1 MNYWGIQKRIL
12 LITLLPCLITTLA
25 LGAFFIYDRHQEVEN
40 QYNRQATLV
49 AKQVALHMAPHF
61 FDDSA
66 TQKQALQQYMGL
78 PDIRSL
84 ALLSPDQAPFIQ
96 IGPNMLPNQ
105 HTRFIEQE
113 VHRSYTEESMR
124 LKAPVYTGDDDVR
137 ANLIGWVELEFKT
150 NTQELYQFKGLFAG
164 SLLVIAFC
172 FLAIYLAY
180 RASARIT
187 KPLQHVAEAL
197 EELEA
202 GNLEARI
209 QFSQQAEFNELAAG
223 INAMAASL
231 ERAQQELQDNIEQAT
246 EDLKETLEEMEVQ
259 NIELSIA
266 RRSALDASKTK
277 SEFLANMSHEIRTPL
292 NGIIGFTKLLEKTR
306 LNKRQ
311 LDYLNT
317 IEASSSSLLS
327 IINDI
332 LDFSKIEAGKLVLDS
347 VPVHLR
353 DITDEVL
360 TMLAPEAHKK
370 GIELAALV
378 YQDVPFEIMADSIRL
393 KQVLTNLVSNAVKF
407 TESGSVVVRIMLEE
421 ELNKKVALRFTVTDT
436 GIGLTEKQQS
446 NLFTAFNQADASTTR
461 RFGGT
466 GLGLVISQHL
476 VDHMHGEIGVE
487 SQPGAGSQFWFTG
500 QFDLC
505 DVAAESWEDA
515 PWYKKSAFI
524 YSTWDTSS
532 QILVNQLSN
541 LGYQVTQF
549 KSLDALR
556 KQNLLDTA
564 DLCFIDVQTEHE
576 LAAIPHLQQRS
587 EVVALLKNNEL
598 QNWQLMDELNI
609 EHNLVY
615 PISFRRLAQLSQDLF
630 VAPSENPINLL
641 AASEI
646 KVLAV
651 DDNEPNL
658 ELLSTWL
665 GDLNVQVVKAHGGLQ
680 AVQLGTTESFDLI
693 FMDIQMPDLDGVQA
707 TEQIREQGLNQH
719 TPLVALTAHALPS
732 ERKQLLKSGFDD
744 YLTKPLSEE
753 QLVHTLM
760 KWTAFDRRNARP
772 INKEEISESDIPEI
786 QSDSEVLD
794 WALCLK
800 LAGGKATLAQTMLQ
814 GLMDECES
822 LRPKLLSDS
831 PDMLRE
837 PVHKL
842 HGLCRYVGAPT
853 LQKTVEIAETCL
865 KTQGDD
871 WNEKRDLLLNAMD
884 QLNEAFAQL
893 DVPAQKSDM
902 IPS

>member
-1 MNYWGIQKRIL
+1 MNYWGIQRRIL
-12 LITLLPCLITTLA
+12 LITLLPCLITTGA
-25 LGAFFIYDRHQEVEN
+25 LGAYFIYDRHE
-40 QYNRQATLV
+40 QAQLQFNSQSTLI
-49 AKQVALHMAPHF
+49 AKQVALHMAPELGK
-61 FDDSA
+61 DSSH
-66 TQKQALQQYMGL
+66 QKAVLEQHMAL
-78 PDIRSL
+78 PDIRAL
-84 ALLSPDQAPFIQ
+84 AILSPDQQPVLH
-96 IGPNMLPNQ
+96 IGPNMLESVDS
-105 HTRFIEQE
+105 RYIEEE
-113 VHRSYTEESMR
+113 VHRSHTQETLR
-124 LKAPVYTGDDDVR
+124 IKAPIYGIQDQVHSK
-137 ANLIGWVELEFKT
+137 LIGWVELEF
-150 NTQELYQFKGLFAG
+150 QSHGLELQQFKGLFTG
-164 SLLVIAFC
+164 ILLVIGFGI
-172 FLAIYLAY
+172 LAIYLSY
-180 RASARIT
+180 RSSARIT

-311 LDYLNT
+311 QDYLNT

-378 YQDVPFEIMADSIRL
+378 YQDVPFEIMADSVRL
-393 KQVLTNLVSNAVKF
+393 KQVLTNLVNNAVKF
-407 TESGSVVVRIMLEE
+407 TDSGSVIIRIMLEE
-421 ELNKKVALRFTVTDT
+421 ELSDKVALKFTVTDT
-436 GIGLTEKQQS
+436 GIGLTEKQQE
-446 NLFTAFNQADASTTR
+446 NLFHAFNQADASTTR

-476 VDHMHGEIGVE
+476 VDHMHGEIGVN
-487 SQPGAGSQFWFTG
+487 SQAGMGSEFWFTA
-500 QFDLC
+500 QFNTC
-505 DVAAESWEDA
+505 DVAAESWEDT
-515 PWYKKSAFI
+515 PWFNKVAYVRSN
-524 YSTWDTSS
+524 WDTSC
-532 QILVNQLSN
+532 QILLNQLSN
-541 LGYQVTQF
+541 LGYQVKQF
-549 KSLDALR
+549 NSLDELR
-556 KQNLLDTA
+556 KHNLMAPA
-564 DLCFIDVQTEHE
+564 DLCFVDVQSEQDKA
-576 LAAIPHLQQRS
+576 LIPHLQQRS
-587 EVVALLKNNEL
+587 EVVAILKNNEL
-598 QNWQLMDELNI
+598 QNWQTMDELNI

-615 PISFRRLAQLSQDLF
+615 PISFRRLIQLSQDLF
-630 VAPSENPINLL
+630 LEASEHPMNVL

-665 GDLNVQVVKAHGGLQ
+665 QDLQVQVVKAHGGLQ
-680 AVQLGTTESFDLI
+680 AVQLGTAQSFDLI

-707 TEQIREQGLNQH
+707 TQQIREQGLNKH

-732 ERKQLLKSGFDD
+732 ERKQLLQSGFDD
-744 YLTKPLSEE
+744 YLTKPLSED
-753 QLVHTLM
+753 QLIHTLM
-760 KWTAFDRRNARP
+760 KWTSFDRRNSQP
-772 INKEEISESDIPEI
+772 IKKETEGLDLDISTDI
-786 QSDSEVLD
+786 LD
-794 WALCLK
+794 WQQCMK
-800 LAGGKATLAQTMLQ
+800 LAGGKTQLAQTMLK
-814 GLMDECES
+814 GLLDECEQ
-822 LRPKLLSDS
+822 LHPVLLNLPADQ
-831 PDMLRE
+831 LRE

-842 HGLCRYVGAPT
+842 HGLCKYVGAPT
-853 LQKTVEIAETCL
+853 LLNALEVAENCL
-865 KTQGDD
+865 ITDCAD
-871 WNEKRDLLLNAMD
+871 WVEKRNLLIQAIKELQDCYA
-884 QLNEAFAQL
+884 AQTKPQSEIS
-893 DVPAQKSDM
+893 V
-902 IPS
+902 

>member
-1 MNYWGIQKRIL
+1 M
-12 LITLLPCLITTLA
+12 ITLLPCLITTLS
-25 LGAFFIYDRHQEVEN
+25 LGAYFIYDRHQEIQHQFHQHAAVI
-40 QYNRQATLV
+40 T
-49 AKQVALHMAPHF
+49 KQVALQMTPLF
-61 FDDSA
+61 NEDSF
-66 TQKQALQQYMGL
+66 KQQHTLQQYMSL

-84 ALLSPDQAPFIQ
+84 ALLSPDQIPFVHV
-96 IGPNMLPNQ
+96 GPNMLPNLD
-105 HTRFIEQE
+105 TRHIEQE
-113 VHRSYTEESMR
+113 VHRSHTAESMR
-124 LKAPVYTGDDDVR
+124 IKAPVYAFEDNVKS
-137 ANLIGWVELEFKT
+137 NLVGWVEIEFKT
-150 NTQELYQFKGLFAG
+150 DTQSLYQFKGIFTG
-164 SLLVIAFC
+164 SLLVIAFG

-311 LDYLNT
+311 VDYLNT

-421 ELNKKVALRFTVTDT
+421 ELDNRVALKFTVTDT
-436 GIGLTEKQQS
+436 GIGLTEKQQQ
-446 NLFTAFNQADASTTR
+446 NLFHAFNQADASTAR

-476 VDHMHGEIGVE
+476 VDHMHGEIGVS
-487 SQPGAGSQFWFTG
+487 SQAGAGSQFWFTA
-500 QFDLC
+500 QFELC

-515 PWYKKSAFI
+515 PWYGKTAYV

-532 QILVNQLSN
+532 QILVNQLNN

-556 KQNLLDTA
+556 KQNLIQSA
-564 DLCFIDVQTEHE
+564 ALCFIDVQSESE
-576 LAAIPHLQQRS
+576 LASIPHLQQRS

-598 QNWQLMDELNI
+598 QNWSLMDELNI

-615 PISFRRLAQLSQDLF
+615 PVSFRRLAQLSQDLF
-630 VAPSENPINLL
+630 AAPSEQPLNLL

-665 GDLNVQVVKAHGGLQ
+665 TDLNVQVVKAHGGIQ
-680 AVQLGTTESFDLI
+680 AVQFGTTQSFDLI

-707 TEQIREQGLNQH
+707 TEQIRQQGINKH
-719 TPLVALTAHALPS
+719 TPLVALTAHALPT

-753 QLVHTLM
+753 QLIHTLM
-760 KWTAFDRRNARP
+760 KWTPFDRRTSRV
-772 INKEEISESDIPEI
+772 INQDHSSNSAQQNEVEDN
-786 QSDSEVLD
+786 DTNDVLD

-800 LAGGKATLAQTMLQ
+800 LAGGKTSLAKTMLQ
-814 GLMDECES
+814 GLVDECEQ
-822 LRPKLLSDS
+822 LRPKLLSEN
-831 PDMLRE
+831 PPQLRE

-842 HGLCRYVGAPT
+842 HGLCKYVGAPM
-853 LQKTVEIAETCL
+853 LQKTLEMAETCI
-865 KTQGDD
+865 KTDGQD
-871 WNEKRDLLLNAMD
+871 WMEKRDLLLEALDQFLNAFQSMESLD
-884 QLNEAFAQL
+884 QSEE
-893 DVPAQKSDM
+893 VTH
-902 IPS
+902 